1 MPTVGVKRDE
11 LFAALGQTYTDEE
24 FDVLCFEFGIELDD
38 VTSEK
43 QLKQRETKGQLKDHS
58 AHSDAVL
65 YKIDVP
71 ANRYDLLCV
80 EGIARALRIFLE
92 KERPPVYRLAP
103 RANGALHLT
112 VKADTKLVR
121 PYVVSAVLRDVQFTQ
136 ERYDSFID
144 LQDKLHQN
152 ICRRRTLVAIGTH
165 DLDTIQ
171 GPFTYN
177 ALPPKEIKFIPL
189 SQDREFDA
197 KELLDFYRT
206 NPEVKHIKPYTD
218 IIYDSPVYP
227 VIMDKNGVVLSLPP
241 IINSEHS
248 KISLD
253 TKNVFFEITATDITK
268 AKIVLNTMIA
278 MFSEYCAKPF
288 TVEPVQINYEDQTV
302 YKNELTPDLNNRSV
316 EVQIKNIQSMLF
328 GKRDPI
334 DLDVDRICKLCDKMQ
349 LDAKPSGN
357 KNTIIAEVP
366 ITRSDILHPVDVIED
381 IGIAYGFN
389 NIPLTVPQTQTI
401 GMAQPLNKL
410 SDLLRDEISRAGY
423 IELLTHGLCS
433 HKENFE
439 YLNRADDG
447 HTAVVL
453 SNPATV
459 EFEVVRTSMLPGVLK
474 TIQNNKA
481 MSIKEGLKLFE
492 VSDVVVIDDDTET
505 GAKNIRR
512 ICAAYTG
519 PTDGFEIIHG
529 LVDRIMQ
536 LMGIPSELEMPAGT
550 KEFYTVAPAEERTYF
565 PGRCAY
571 LMLQKED
578 AKPQRLGAFGVLN
591 PVVLKNF
598 DLLNPTSVLEID
610 LEPLANLL
618 GELIE
623 DTFLR
628 TKTSKLYFIAIVL
641 ITMDGNKLDRELLS
655 LADTISISNPIT
667 FGQKTT
673 WRTSLKNA
681 ELVAKQEYH
690 IAESLPPK
698 FVLTES
704 QNAKKANATNPKI
717 INDDGSIIARNVDD
731 DSIEVAIEVLP
742 KRVSLAKRSHMDG
755 ILRGVPG
762 GSMQISTTQQRA
774 FVYDS
779 EMNTMNCGKDTSH
792 HRKRDAYSD
801 YVEARARFSKMHSVK

>member
-11 LFAALGQTYTDEE
+11 LFAAMGKTYTDEE

-38 VTSEK
+38 ITSEK
-43 QLKQRETKGQLKDHS
+43 QLKQREQGGDKDLS
-58 AHSDAVL
+58 AHSDDVL

-92 KERPPVYRLAP
+92 KDRPPVYSLAP
-103 RANGALHLT
+103 RAEGAHHIT
-112 VKADTKLVR
+112 VKPNTKLIR
-121 PYVVSAVLRDVQFTQ
+121 PFVVSAVLRDVEFTQ
-136 ERYDSFID
+136 ERYNSFID

-165 DLDTIQ
+165 DLDTIE

-177 ALPPKEIKFIPL
+177 ALPPNEIKFVPL
-189 SQDREFDA
+189 SQTKEFEA

-206 NPEVKHIKPYTD
+206 NVDVKHIKPYTD

-227 VIMDKNGVVLSLPP
+227 VITDKNGTVLSFPP

-248 KISLD
+248 KISLN
-253 TKNVFFEITATDITK
+253 TKNVFIECTATDITK
-268 AKIVLNTMIA
+268 AKVVLNTMIA

-288 TVEPVQINYEDQTV
+288 TVEPVQVIYEDESV
-302 YKNELTPDLNNRSV
+302 NKNEMTPDLINRSV
-316 EVQIKNIQSMLF
+316 EVQIKNIYSMLF
-328 GKRDPI
+328 GKGEPI
-334 DLDVDRICKLCDKMQ
+334 NLDVDRICRLCNKMQ

-357 KNTIIAEVP
+357 GKTIIAEVP

-381 IGIAYGFN
+381 VGIAYGFN
-389 NIPLTVPQTQTI
+389 NIPLTIPSTQTI

-410 SDLLRDEISRAGY
+410 GDLLRDEISRAGY

-433 HKENFE
+433 HAENFE

-447 HTAVVL
+447 QSAVVL
-453 SNPATV
+453 SNPATA

-492 VSDVVVIDDDTET
+492 VSDVVVIDNNTDI
-505 GAKNIRR
+505 GAKNVRR

-519 PTDGFEIIHG
+519 PTDGFEVIHG

-550 KEFYTVAPAEERTYF
+550 KEFYTVTPAEERTYF

-578 AKPQRLGAFGVLN
+578 AKPLRLGTFGVLH
-591 PVVLKNF
+591 PEVLRNF
-598 DLLNPTSVLEID
+598 DLLNPTSVLEMD
-610 LEPLANLL
+610 LEPL
-618 GELIE
+618 
-623 DTFLR
+623 
-628 TKTSKLYFIAIVL
+628 V
-641 ITMDGNKLDRELLS
+641 
-655 LADTISISNPIT
+655 
-667 FGQKTT
+667 
-673 WRTSLKNA
+673 
-681 ELVAKQEYH
+681 
-690 IAESLPPK
+690 
-698 FVLTES
+698 
-704 QNAKKANATNPKI
+704 
-717 INDDGSIIARNVDD
+717 
-731 DSIEVAIEVLP
+731 
-742 KRVSLAKRSHMDG
+742 
-755 ILRGVPG
+755 
-762 GSMQISTTQQRA
+762 
-774 FVYDS
+774 
-779 EMNTMNCGKDTSH
+779 
-792 HRKRDAYSD
+792 
-801 YVEARARFSKMHSVK
+801 

>member
-11 LFAALGQTYTDEE
+11 LFAAMGQTYTDEE

-38 VTSEK
+38 ITSEK
-43 QLKQRETKGQLKDHS
+43 QLKQRETQGQDKDHS

-80 EGIARALRIFLE
+80 EGIARALRVFLE
-92 KERPPVYRLAP
+92 KERPPVYTLEP
-103 RANGALHLT
+103 RAEGPHHITIKPN
-112 VKADTKLVR
+112 TKLVR

-152 ICRRRTLVAIGTH
+152 ICRRRTLVAIGSH

-177 ALPPKEIKFIPL
+177 ALPPNEIKFKPL
-189 SQDREFDA
+189 SQDKEFEA

-206 NPEVKHIKPYTD
+206 NPDVKHIKPYTD

-227 VIMDKNGVVLSLPP
+227 VITDKNGVVLSLPP
-241 IINSEHS
+241 IINGEHS

-253 TKNVFFEITATDITK
+253 TKNVFIECTATDITK
-268 AKIVLNTMIA
+268 AKVVLNTMIA

-288 TVEPVQINYEDQTV
+288 TVEPVQVIYEDETV
-302 YKNELTPDLNNRSV
+302 NQNELTPNLSKRSV
-316 EVQIKNIQSMLF
+316 EVQIKNIYSMLF
-328 GKRDPI
+328 GKGEPI
-334 DLDVDRICKLCDKMQ
+334 NLDVDRICKLCDKMQ

-357 KNTIIAEVP
+357 GKTIIAEVP

-381 IGIAYGFN
+381 VGIAYGFN
-389 NIPLTVPQTQTI
+389 NIPLTIPTTQTI

-410 SDLLRDEISRAGY
+410 GDLLRDEISRAGY

-439 YLNRADDG
+439 YLNVEDDG
-447 HTAVVL
+447 HSAVVL

-492 VSDVVVIDDDTET
+492 VSDVVVIDDNTDV
-505 GAKNIRR
+505 GAKNVRR

-519 PTDGFEIIHG
+519 PTDGFEVIHG

-536 LMGIPSELEMPAGT
+536 LMGIPSALEMPAGT
-550 KEFYTVAPAEERTYF
+550 KEYYTVTPAEERTYF

-571 LMLQKED
+571 LTLQKED
-578 AKPQRLGAFGVLN
+578 AKPLRLGTFGVLH
-591 PVVLKNF
+591 PQVLKNF
-598 DLLNPTSVLEID
+598 DLLNPTSVLEMD
-610 LEPLANLL
+610 LEPL
-618 GELIE
+618 
-623 DTFLR
+623 
-628 TKTSKLYFIAIVL
+628 V
-641 ITMDGNKLDRELLS
+641 
-655 LADTISISNPIT
+655 
-667 FGQKTT
+667 
-673 WRTSLKNA
+673 
-681 ELVAKQEYH
+681 
-690 IAESLPPK
+690 
-698 FVLTES
+698 
-704 QNAKKANATNPKI
+704 
-717 INDDGSIIARNVDD
+717 
-731 DSIEVAIEVLP
+731 
-742 KRVSLAKRSHMDG
+742 
-755 ILRGVPG
+755 
-762 GSMQISTTQQRA
+762 
-774 FVYDS
+774 
-779 EMNTMNCGKDTSH
+779 
-792 HRKRDAYSD
+792 
-801 YVEARARFSKMHSVK
+801 

>member
-11 LFAALGQTYTDEE
+11 LFAAMGKTYTDED

-38 VTSEK
+38 ITSEK
-43 QLKQRETKGQLKDHS
+43 QLKQREQGGDKDLS
-58 AHSDAVL
+58 AHSDDVL

-92 KERPPVYRLAP
+92 KERPPVYSLAP
-103 RANGALHLT
+103 RAEGAHHIT
-112 VKADTKLVR
+112 VKPNTKLIR
-121 PYVVSAVLRDVQFTQ
+121 PFVVSAVLRDVEFTQ
-136 ERYDSFID
+136 ERYNSFID

-165 DLDTIQ
+165 DLDTIE

-177 ALPPKEIKFIPL
+177 ALPPNEIKFVPL
-189 SQDREFDA
+189 SQTKEFEA

-206 NPEVKHIKPYTD
+206 NVDVKHIKPYTD

-227 VIMDKNGVVLSLPP
+227 VITDKNGTVLSFPP

-248 KISLD
+248 KISLN
-253 TKNVFFEITATDITK
+253 TKNVFIECTATDITK
-268 AKIVLNTMIA
+268 AKVVLNTMIA

-288 TVEPVQINYEDQTV
+288 TVEPVQVIYEDESV
-302 YKNELTPDLNNRSV
+302 NKNEMTPDLINRSV
-316 EVQIKNIQSMLF
+316 EVQIKNIYSMLF
-328 GKRDPI
+328 GKGEPI
-334 DLDVDRICKLCDKMQ
+334 NLDVDRICRLCNKMQ

-357 KNTIIAEVP
+357 GKTIIAEVP

-381 IGIAYGFN
+381 VGIAYGFN
-389 NIPLTVPQTQTI
+389 NIPLTIPSTQTI

-410 SDLLRDEISRAGY
+410 GDLLRDEISRAGY

-433 HKENFE
+433 HAENFE

-447 HTAVVL
+447 QSAVVL
-453 SNPATV
+453 SNPATA

-492 VSDVVVIDDDTET
+492 VSDVVVIDNNTDI
-505 GAKNIRR
+505 GAKNVRR

-519 PTDGFEIIHG
+519 PTDGFEVIHG

-550 KEFYTVAPAEERTYF
+550 KEFYTVTPAEERTYF

-578 AKPQRLGAFGVLN
+578 AKPLRLGTFGVLH
-591 PVVLKNF
+591 PEVLRNF
-598 DLLNPTSVLEID
+598 DLLNPTSVLEMD
-610 LEPLANLL
+610 LEPL
-618 GELIE
+618 
-623 DTFLR
+623 
-628 TKTSKLYFIAIVL
+628 V
-641 ITMDGNKLDRELLS
+641 
-655 LADTISISNPIT
+655 
-667 FGQKTT
+667 
-673 WRTSLKNA
+673 
-681 ELVAKQEYH
+681 
-690 IAESLPPK
+690 
-698 FVLTES
+698 
-704 QNAKKANATNPKI
+704 
-717 INDDGSIIARNVDD
+717 
-731 DSIEVAIEVLP
+731 
-742 KRVSLAKRSHMDG
+742 
-755 ILRGVPG
+755 
-762 GSMQISTTQQRA
+762 
-774 FVYDS
+774 
-779 EMNTMNCGKDTSH
+779 
-792 HRKRDAYSD
+792 
-801 YVEARARFSKMHSVK
+801 

>member
-38 VTSEK
+38 ITSEK
-43 QLKQRETKGQLKDHS
+43 QLKQREQGQTKDHS

-92 KERPPVYRLAP
+92 KERPPVYTLAP
-103 RANGALHLT
+103 RAEGPHHIT
-112 VKADTKLVR
+112 VKPNTKLVR

-165 DLDTIQ
+165 DLDSVE

-177 ALPPKEIKFIPL
+177 ALPPNEIKFQPL
-189 SQDREFDA
+189 SQEKEFEA

-206 NPEVKHIKPYTD
+206 NPDVKHIKPYTD

-227 VIMDKNGVVLSLPP
+227 VITDKNGVVLSLPP
-241 IINSEHS
+241 IINGEHS
-248 KISLD
+248 KISLN
-253 TKNVFFEITATDITK
+253 TKNVFIECTATDITK
-268 AKIVLNTMIA
+268 AKVVLNTMIA

-288 TVEPVQINYEDQTV
+288 TVEPVQVIYEDETV
-302 YKNELTPDLNNRSV
+302 NPTEMTPDLAKRSV
-316 EVQIKNIQSMLF
+316 EVQIKNIYSMLF
-328 GKRDPI
+328 GKGEPI
-334 DLDVDRICKLCDKMQ
+334 NLNVDRMCKLCDKMQ

-357 KNTIIAEVP
+357 GKTIIAEVP

-381 IGIAYGFN
+381 VGIAYGFN
-389 NIPLTVPQTQTI
+389 NIPLTIPHTQTI

-410 SDLLRDEISRAGY
+410 GDLLRDEISRSGY

-439 YLNRADDG
+439 YLNREDDG
-447 HTAVVL
+447 KTAVVL

-492 VSDVVVIDDDTET
+492 VSDVVVIDDNTDV
-505 GAKNIRR
+505 GAKNVPNGHSVR
-512 ICAAYTG
+512 TG
-519 PTDGFEIIHG
+519 DAT
-529 LVDRIMQ
+529 
-536 LMGIPSELEMPAGT
+536 GT
-550 KEFYTVAPAEERTYF
+550 KEYYTITPAEERTYF

-578 AKPQRLGAFGVLN
+578 AKPLRLGTFGVLH
-591 PVVLKNF
+591 PQVLKNF
-598 DLLNPTSVLEID
+598 DLLNPTSVLEMD
-610 LEPLANLL
+610 LEPL
-618 GELIE
+618 
-623 DTFLR
+623 
-628 TKTSKLYFIAIVL
+628 V
-641 ITMDGNKLDRELLS
+641 
-655 LADTISISNPIT
+655 
-667 FGQKTT
+667 
-673 WRTSLKNA
+673 
-681 ELVAKQEYH
+681 
-690 IAESLPPK
+690 
-698 FVLTES
+698 
-704 QNAKKANATNPKI
+704 
-717 INDDGSIIARNVDD
+717 
-731 DSIEVAIEVLP
+731 
-742 KRVSLAKRSHMDG
+742 
-755 ILRGVPG
+755 
-762 GSMQISTTQQRA
+762 
-774 FVYDS
+774 
-779 EMNTMNCGKDTSH
+779 
-792 HRKRDAYSD
+792 
-801 YVEARARFSKMHSVK
+801 

>member
-11 LFAALGQTYTDEE
+11 LFAAMGQTYTDEE

-38 VTSEK
+38 ITSEK
-43 QLKQRETKGQLKDHS
+43 QLKQREQGQDKDHS

-92 KERPPVYRLAP
+92 KERPPNYTLAP
-103 RANGALHLT
+103 RAAGPHHIT
-112 VKADTKLVR
+112 VKPSTKLVR
-121 PYVVSAVLRDVQFTQ
+121 PFVVSAVLRDVQFTQ

-165 DLDTIQ
+165 DLDSVE

-177 ALPPKEIKFIPL
+177 ALPPNEIKFKPL
-189 SQDREFDA
+189 SQDREFEA
-197 KELLDFYRT
+197 KELMDFYRT
-206 NPEVKHIKPYTD
+206 NPDVKHIKPYTD

-227 VIMDKNGVVLSLPP
+227 VITDKNGVVLSLPP
-241 IINSEHS
+241 IINGDHS

-253 TKNVFFEITATDITK
+253 TKNVLIECTATDITK
-268 AKIVLNTMIA
+268 AKVVLNTMIA

-288 TVEPVQINYEDQTV
+288 TVEPVQVIYEDEAV
-302 YKNELTPDLNNRSV
+302 NESEMTPSLEKRSV
-316 EVQIKNIQSMLF
+316 EVQIKNIYSMLF
-328 GKRDPI
+328 GKGEPVN
-334 DLDVDRICKLCDKMQ
+334 LDVDRICKLCNKMQ

-357 KNTIIAEVP
+357 GKTIIAEVP

-381 IGIAYGFN
+381 VGIAYGFN
-389 NIPLTVPQTQTI
+389 NIPLTIPHTQTI

-410 SDLLRDEISRAGY
+410 GDLLRDEISRAGY

-439 YLNRADDG
+439 YLNREDDG
-447 HTAVVL
+447 HSAVVL
-453 SNPATV
+453 SNPATI

-492 VSDVVVIDDDTET
+492 VSDVVLIDDNTDV
-505 GAKNIRR
+505 GAKNVRR

-519 PTDGFEIIHG
+519 LTDGFEVIHG

-550 KEFYTVAPAEERTYF
+550 KEYYTITPAEERTYF

-571 LMLQKED
+571 LTLQKEE
-578 AKPQRLGAFGVLN
+578 AKPLRLGTFGVLH
-591 PVVLKNF
+591 PEVLKNF
-598 DLLNPTSVLEID
+598 DLLNPTSVLEMD
-610 LEPLANLL
+610 LEPLK
-618 GELIE
+618 
-623 DTFLR
+623 DT
-628 TKTSKLYFIAIVL
+628 
-641 ITMDGNKLDRELLS
+641 E
-655 LADTISISNPIT
+655 LADKRESD
-667 FGQKTT
+667 FAKT
-673 WRTSLKNA
+673 
-681 ELVAKQEYH
+681 
-690 IAESLPPK
+690 LPRK
-698 FVLTES
+698 FVLTEP
-704 QNAKKANATNPKI
+704 QQAKKDFAVVAAAARNPVQPLRP
-717 INDDGSIIARNVDD
+717 NLLLNEDGSKNNNNANIPGDIPSR
-731 DSIEVAIEVLP
+731 VAIATP
-742 KRVSLAKRSHMDG
+742 PSRVPIAKRSHMDG
-755 ILRGVPG
+755 ILRGIPG
-762 GSMQISTTQQRA
+762 GSEPLSTIQQRA
-774 FVYDS
+774 FVYDG
-779 EMNTMNCGKDTSH
+779 EMDHMNRDKDTSH
-792 HRKRDAYSD
+792 HRKRDAYSE
-801 YVEARARFSKMHSVK
+801 YVEARARFSKMHSVN